1 MKILLKQILPVAM
14 LAAAFSSCKKDLLD
28 INVSPN
34 DPTTASASPGVVL
47 PAALNATAVLYNNP
61 SADSRFAF
69 AGLWLGHISYSG
81 NYAISTENISYA
93 ITNNFGAA
101 AFGNLYDNIEDYDF
115 VEKKGAADGNNFY
128 RGIGMFMKA
137 YNFQTLVDL
146 YNNVPYFEALQGT
159 KNSKPKYDDGKAIY
173 DDLAKKM
180 DTAIAIFKTATSGS
194 ITGDIMF
201 GGDPAKWLKFANT
214 VKLRLLLRQSEK
226 ADRASYIQT
235 QLANIAA
242 GPFLDVDATVN
253 PGYLNSAGKTNPFWG
268 ANINTSGTYTNDFYR
283 AGQYAI
289 DFFLAHNDT
298 ARLARL
304 FKPAAATGQFQGN
317 YFGDQGIQ
325 NSKTSEYGPG
335 ILKSFSQPSI
345 IMTAAESYFLQAEAA
360 LRGWIP
366 ATAQTLYETGVTKSF
381 VYLGAVKPPIRNVA
395 NTADS
400 VTYTPTQS
408 AAMYYSRPGDKQTNW
423 AATTSF
429 QEKLALIIRQKWAAL
444 TLINELEPY
453 NDYRRLKL
461 PADVPLSSS
470 SLSTGKMPTRLLYPQ
485 REYEVN
491 ATNVPNNV
499 QPTDKVW
506 WMP

>member
-1 MKILLKQILPVAM
+1 MKILLKHILPVAM
-14 LAAAFSSCKKDLLD
+14 LAAVFSSCKKDFLD

-34 DPTTASASPGVVL
+34 DPTSASATPGVVL

-69 AGLWLGHISYSG
+69 AGIWMGHIGYSG

-93 ITNNFGAA
+93 ITNNFAAA
-101 AFGNLYDNIEDYDF
+101 AFSSLYDNIEDYDF

-159 KNSKPKYDDGKAIY
+159 ANSKPKYDDAKAIY

-180 DTAIAIFKTATSGS
+180 DSSIAIFKTAASGS

-201 GGDPAKWLKFANT
+201 GGNPTKWLKFANT
-214 VKLRLLLRQSEK
+214 VKLRLLLRQSER
-226 ADRASYIQT
+226 ADRASYIQS
-235 QLANIAA
+235 QLATISA
-242 GPFLDVDATVN
+242 GPFLDADATVN
-253 PGYLNSAGKTNPFWG
+253 PGYLNSAGKANPFWS

-283 AGQYAI
+283 AGQYAVA
-289 DFFLAHNDT
+289 FYQTHNDPRVT
-298 ARLARL
+298 KL
-304 FKPAAATGQFQGN
+304 FKPAAATGTYQGN
-317 YFGDQGIQ
+317 YFGDQGLP
-325 NSKTSEYGPG
+325 NSKTSEYGAG
-335 ILKSFSQPSI
+335 VLKAFSQPAV
-345 IMTAAESYFLQAEAA
+345 IMMAAESYFIQAEAA

-366 ATAQTLYETGVTKSF
+366 GNPQTLYQTGVEASF
-381 VYLGAVKPPIRNVA
+381 AFLGLSTAQAQAYYGQA
-395 NTADS
+395 N
-400 VTYTPTQS
+400 
-408 AAMYYSRPGDKQTNW
+408 DKQVNW
-423 AATTSF
+423 AATTTF

-444 TLINELEPY
+444 ALVNELEPF
-453 NDYRRLKL
+453 NDYRRLHL
-461 PADVPLSSS
+461 PADVPLSASP
-470 SLSTGKMPTRLLYPQ
+470 LSTGKMPTRLLYPQ

-491 ATNVPNNV
+491 AENVPNNV